1 MKAPFRKSLLSFSI
15 LLLCAACASRPYAY
29 VDKPVHAGD
38 FKGSIGVLESNKSSL
53 YQSQDKVLY
62 YLDKGMLSHYA
73 GEYDES
79 IGLLQSA
86 EQGIQAAF
94 TKSVTMEIGSYIV
107 NDMAQEYPGEDYE
120 DIYIKTFNA
129 LNYYH
134 KGELESALVEIRGMS
149 LKLDG
154 LAAKYAGLI
163 AKMQEEARR
172 SGAPVTDSK
181 VATTFSNSALGC
193 YLSMLFYRGTGD
205 PNAEVDWRNLR
216 KAFTDAPALYN
227 FPVPSTIED
236 ELEIPKGKARLNIV
250 GFSGL
255 SPVKEEHVVRIPLPS
270 FGWIKIAT
278 PVLVSRPSAVHRI
291 EVVFENGDRH
301 PLELLENIEAIA
313 SETFKAKASL
323 IYTKSVVR
331 ATIKGVTASA
341 MSTAAEEADDA
352 TASLLLGVFGLGA
365 QIFAE
370 ASEQADLR
378 ISRYFPA
385 RAYVTGI
392 TLDPGIYSFSVNYY
406 DGRGRLIESFLFE
419 HVSVNENEL
428 NLKEAVCVR

>member
-1 MKAPFRKSLLSFSI
+1 M
-15 LLLCAACASRPYAY
+15 CAACASGPYAH
-29 VDKPVHAGD
+29 VDKPVAAGN
-38 FKGSIGVLESNKSSL
+38 FRQGIGVLENEKYSL

-73 GEYDES
+73 GAYSES
-79 IGLLQSA
+79 ITLLQSA

-107 NDMAQEYPGEDYE
+107 NDMAQEYAGEDYE
-120 DIYIKTFNA
+120 DIYIKAFNA

-163 AKMQEEARR
+163 ADMQEEARKN
-172 SGAPVTDSK
+172 GAPVADSK
-181 VATTFSNSALGC
+181 AATAFSNSALGC

-216 KAFTDAPALYN
+216 RAFTDAPAVYN
-227 FPVPSTIED
+227 FPVPSTVED
-236 ELEIPKGKARLNIV
+236 ELEMPEGKARLNIV

-255 SPVKEEHVVRIPLPS
+255 SPVKEERVVRVPLPS
-270 FGWIKIAT
+270 GWIKIAL
-278 PVLVSRPSAVHRI
+278 PVLVSRPSAVHSI
-291 EVVFENGDRH
+291 ELVFENGDRH

-313 SETFKAKASL
+313 RETFKAKESL
-323 IYTKSVVR
+323 IYTKSVIR
-331 ATIKGVTASA
+331 AAIKGAIASA
-341 MSTAAEEADDA
+341 MSETAREVDDA
-352 TASLLLGVFGLGA
+352 VASLVIGLFGLGA

-385 RAYVTGI
+385 KAYVTGI
-392 TLDPGIYSFSVNYY
+392 TLDPGIYSFSINYY
-406 DGRGRLIESFLFE
+406 DRHERLIESFPFE
-419 HVSVNENEL
+419 NVRVDEHTL
-428 NLKEAVCVR
+428 NLKEAICVK

>member
-1 MKAPFRKSLLSFSI
+1 MKALFRKSLLIFPI
-15 LLLCAACASRPYAY
+15 VLCAACASRPYAH

-38 FKGSIGVLESNKSSL
+38 FKGSIGVLERNKSSL
-53 YQSQDKVLY
+53 YQSQDSVLY

-79 IGLLQSA
+79 ITLLRSA
-86 EQGIQAAF
+86 EQDIQAAF

-107 NDMAQEYPGEDYE
+107 NDAVQEYPGEDYE
-120 DIYIKTFNA
+120 DIYIKAFNA

-134 KGELESALVEIRGMS
+134 KGDLESALVEIRGMS

-163 AKMQEEARR
+163 ANMREEARKK
-172 SGAPVTDSK
+172 GASVADSK
-181 VATTFSNSALGC
+181 AATTFSNSALGC

-216 KAFTDAPALYN
+216 RAFADAPALYN
-227 FPVPSTIED
+227 FPVPSTIEN
-236 ELEIPKGKARLNIV
+236 ELETPKGKARLNIV

-255 SPVKEEHVVRIPLPS
+255 SPVKEERVLRIPLPS
-270 FGWIKIAT
+270 GWIKIAT

-301 PLELLENIEAIA
+301 PLELLENIDAVA
-313 SETFKAKASL
+313 SETFKAKEAL
-323 IYTKSVVR
+323 IYTKSVIR

-341 MSTAAEEADDA
+341 MSEAAREVDDA
-352 TASLLLGVFGLGA
+352 AASIVLGLFGLGA

-385 RAYVTGI
+385 KAYVTGI

-406 DGRGRLIESFLFE
+406 DGRGRLIESFPFE
-419 HVSVNENEL
+419 NVSVNENTL
-428 NLKEAVCVR
+428 NLKEAVCVQ

>member
-1 MKAPFRKSLLSFSI
+1 MKAFFRKPLLIFPI
-15 LLLCAACASRPYAY
+15 MLCVACASQPYAH
-29 VDKPVHAGD
+29 VDRPATAGN
-38 FKGSIGVLESNKSSL
+38 FREGIGVLENEKYSL

-73 GEYDES
+73 GEYGES
-79 IGLLQSA
+79 IMLLQSA

-107 NDMAQEYPGEDYE
+107 NDSVQEYAGEDYE
-120 DIYIKTFNA
+120 DIYIKAFNA

-134 KGELESALVEIRGMS
+134 KGDLESALVEIRGMS

-163 AKMQEEARR
+163 AKMEEEARKN
-172 SGAPVTDSK
+172 GAPVADSK
-181 VATTFSNSALGC
+181 AATTFSNSALGC

-216 KAFTDAPALYN
+216 RAFTDAPALYN
-227 FPVPSTIED
+227 FPVPSTIKD
-236 ELEIPKGKARLNIV
+236 ELEMPKGKARLNIV

-255 SPVKEEHVVRIPLPS
+255 SPVKEERILRVPLP

-301 PLELLENIEAIA
+301 PLELLENIEAVA
-313 SETFKAKASL
+313 GETFKAKEAL
-323 IYTKSVVR
+323 IYTKSVIR
-331 ATIKGVTASA
+331 ATIKGATASA
-341 MSTAAEEADDA
+341 MSIAARETDDA
-352 TASLLLGVFGLGA
+352 AASLVLGLFGLGA

-406 DGRGRLIESFLFE
+406 NGHGRLIESFFFE
-419 HVSVNENEL
+419 NVSIDENAL
-428 NLKEAVCVR
+428 NLKEAVCVQ

>member
-1 MKAPFRKSLLSFSI
+1 MKAFFKKSFLIFPI
-15 LLLCAACASRPYAY
+15 LLCAGCASRPYAY
-29 VDKPVHAGD
+29 VDKPVAAGN
-38 FKGSIGVLESNKSSL
+38 FKEGVDVLENKKSSL

-79 IGLLQSA
+79 ITLLQSA

-94 TKSVTMEIGSYIV
+94 TKSVTMEIGSYIL
-107 NDMAQEYPGEDYE
+107 NDAVQEYPGEDYE
-120 DIYIKTFNA
+120 DIYTKAFNA

-163 AKMQEEARR
+163 AEMQEEARKN
-172 SGAPVTDSK
+172 GASVADSK
-181 VATTFSNSALGC
+181 AATTFSNSALGC
-193 YLSMLFYRGTGD
+193 YLSMLFYRGAGD

-216 KAFTDAPALYN
+216 KAFIDAPALYD
-227 FPVPSTIED
+227 FPVPSTVED

-255 SPVKEEHVVRIPLPS
+255 SPIKEEQVVRVPLPS
-270 FGWIKIAT
+270 GWIKIAM
-278 PVLVSRPSAVHRI
+278 PVLVARSSAVHGV
-291 EVVFENGDRH
+291 EVVFRNGDRH

-313 SETFKAKASL
+313 AETFKAKKAL
-323 IYTKSVVR
+323 IYTKSVIR

-341 MSTAAEEADDA
+341 LSNAAQKTDDD
-352 TASLLLGVFGLGA
+352 TASLILGLFGLGA
-365 QIFAE
+365 QVFAE

-406 DGRGRLIESFLFE
+406 DRQGRLLESFPFE
-419 HVSVNENEL
+419 NVSVNENEL
-428 NLKEAVCVR
+428 NLKEAVCVQ